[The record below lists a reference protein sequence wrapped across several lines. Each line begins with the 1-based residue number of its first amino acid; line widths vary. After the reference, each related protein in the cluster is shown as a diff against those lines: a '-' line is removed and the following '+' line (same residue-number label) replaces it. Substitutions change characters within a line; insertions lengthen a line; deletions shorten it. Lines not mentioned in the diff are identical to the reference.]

1 MIASKLDKL
10 DLSGS
15 QPVITDPSW
24 EDCVDGFK
32 QSDVDMGSAWNRK
45 LEWMDRAA
53 DIYLKENPT
62 MYGFLPKFADHCGI
76 SYDYARQINR
86 SRTSK
91 QTVGHDPQCFS
102 SNAAKIFMSLPKE
115 LREDIASSD
124 KPMTAPEVQEA
135 KKGYKAVQEDESNA
149 DLKEKVESKE
159 IKPVDAAK
167 IANKRAEDAVLE
179 FNSLS
184 NEQKIAHLGIPKIV
198 DQKKLDETLEEDFN
212 PINAATGILI
222 SLNRLRIFGGRKEIE
237 RNILGVLNNTV
248 RMQSYEAEALILLAD
263 IVNENREE
271 IKSMY
276 ETKRNLK
283 TIN

>member
-32 QSDVDMGSAWNRK
+32 QADVDMGSAFHRK
-45 LEWMDRAA
+45 LDWMNKAA
-53 DIYLKENPT
+53 DIYLQDNNK
-62 MYGFLPKFADHCGI
+62 MAGFVGKFASDCGI
-76 SYDYARQINR
+76 SKDYGYKINR
-86 SRTSK
+86 ARNLQWTAKNFS
-91 QTVGHDPQCFS
+91 HDAIEALLSAPE
-102 SNAAKIFMSLPKE
+102 E
-115 LREDIASSD
+115 LREDILSSD
-124 KPMTAPEVQEA
+124 EPVKVKEVQEA

>member
-32 QSDVDMGSAWNRK
+32 KADVDMGSAFHRK
-45 LEWMDRAA
+45 LDWMNKAA
-53 DIYLKENPT
+53 DIYLQDNNKMAGFVGKFSEDCSVGEDYGSRLNRIRKTFPLCKAEN
-62 MYGFLPKFADHCGI
+62 F
-76 SYDYARQINR
+76 S
-86 SRTSK
+86 
-91 QTVGHDPQCFS
+91 HDTLDILLSAPE
-102 SNAAKIFMSLPKE
+102 E
-115 LREDIASSD
+115 LREDIMSSD
-124 KPMTAPEVQEA
+124 EPVKVKEVQEA
-135 KKGYKAVQEDESNA
+135 KKGYKSVLEDESNS

-237 RNILGVLNNTV
+237 RNILGVLNNTI

>member
-10 DLSGS
+10 DLSGN
-15 QPVITDPSW
+15 QPVI
-24 EDCVDGFK
+24 
-32 QSDVDMGSAWNRK
+32 
-45 LEWMDRAA
+45 
-53 DIYLKENPT
+53 
-62 MYGFLPKFADHCGI
+62 
-76 SYDYARQINR
+76 
-86 SRTSK
+86 SRTLDDIAKDIRKYLSGAVESVIKAGQALQEGRDMHPSNIDFHNWCTKEFPDLNSK
-91 QTVGHDPQCFS
+91 MRERMMQVGRRFDTT
-102 SNAAKIFMSLPKE
+102 FMSQRLPVTVLYE
-115 LREDIASSD
+115 LAAPSVPDELVEDIISSD
-124 KPMTAPEVQEA
+124 KPVKVKEVQEA

>member
-10 DLSGS
+10 DLSGN

-32 QSDVDMGSAWNRK
+32 QADIDMGSAWHSK
-45 LEWMDRAA
+45 LEWMNKAA
-53 DIYLKENPT
+53 DIYLQDNNK
-62 MYGFLPKFADHCGI
+62 MAGFVKQFAEDCFISEPYAYNLNSRRKNLPREVKNF
-76 SYDYARQINR
+76 
-86 SRTSK
+86 SRNVWEALLSA
-91 QTVGHDPQCFS
+91 PE
-102 SNAAKIFMSLPKE
+102 E
-115 LREDIASSD
+115 LREEIVSSD
-124 KPMTAPEVQEA
+124 KPITKSEVVEA

-222 SLNRLRIFGGRKEIE
+222 SLNRLRIFGGKKEIE

>member
-32 QSDVDMGSAWNRK
+32 QADVDMGSAFHRK
-45 LEWMDRAA
+45 LDWMNKAA
-53 DIYLKENPT
+53 DIYLQDNNK
-62 MYGFLPKFADHCGI
+62 MAGFVGKFASDCGI
-76 SYDYARQINR
+76 SKDYGYKINR
-86 SRTSK
+86 ARNLQWTAKNFS
-91 QTVGHDPQCFS
+91 HDAIEALLSTPE
-102 SNAAKIFMSLPKE
+102 E
-115 LREDIASSD
+115 LREDILSSD
-124 KPMTAPEVQEA
+124 EPVKVKEVQEA

>member
-10 DLSGS
+10 DLSGN

-32 QSDVDMGSAWNRK
+32 QSDVDMGSAFHRK
-45 LEWMDRAA
+45 VDWMNKAA
-53 DIYLKENPT
+53 DIYLQDNNK
-62 MYGFLPKFADHCGI
+62 MAGFVGKFADDCGV
-76 SYDYARQINR
+76 SYDYGSQLNR
-86 SRTSK
+86 IRKTFSDCTTKNFS
-91 QTVGHDPQCFS
+91 HD
-102 SNAAKIFMSLPKE
+102 SLHALLSAPEE
-115 LREDIASSD
+115 LREEIVSSD
-124 KPMTAPEVQEA
+124 KLMTASEVQQA
-135 KKGYKAVQEDESNA
+135 KDGYNAVQEDESNA
-149 DLKEKVESKE
+149 DLKEKVGRKE

-167 IANKRAEDAVLE
+167 IANKRAEEAVLE

-222 SLNRLRIFGGRKEIE
+222 SLNRLRIFGGKKEIE

>member
-10 DLSGS
+10 DLSGN

-32 QSDVDMGSAWNRK
+32 QSDVDMGSAFHRK
-45 LEWMDRAA
+45 VDWMNKAA
-53 DIYLKENPT
+53 DIYLQDNNK
-62 MYGFLPKFADHCGI
+62 MAGFVGKFADDCGV
-76 SYDYARQINR
+76 SYDYGSQLNR
-86 SRTSK
+86 IRKTFSDCTTKNFS
-91 QTVGHDPQCFS
+91 HD
-102 SNAAKIFMSLPKE
+102 SLHALLSAPEE
-115 LREDIASSD
+115 LREEIVSSD
-124 KPMTAPEVQEA
+124 KPITKSEVVEA

-222 SLNRLRIFGGRKEIE
+222 SLNRLRIFGGKKEIE

>member
-10 DLSGS
+10 NLSGN
-15 QPVITDPSW
+15 QQVITDPSW

-32 QSDVDMGSAWNRK
+32 QADVDMGSAFHRK
-45 LEWMDRAA
+45 LDWMNKAA
-53 DIYLKENPT
+53 DIYLQDNNK
-62 MYGFLPKFADHCGI
+62 MAGFVGKFAEDCEI
-76 SYDYARQINR
+76 SYQYGKRINR
-86 SRTSK
+86 IRK
-91 QTVGHDPQCFS
+91 VPCMVQNFS
-102 SNAAKIFMSLPKE
+102 ANVLEELLSAPEE
-115 LREDIASSD
+115 LREDIVSSD
-124 KPMTAPEVQEA
+124 KPMTAPEVQQTKA
-135 KKGYKAVQEDESNA
+135 GYRAVQEDESNA
-149 DLKEKVESKE
+149 DLKEKVGRKE

-222 SLNRLRIFGGRKEIE
+222 SLNRLRIFGGKKEIE

-276 ETKRNLK
+276 DTKRNLK

>member
-10 DLSGS
+10 D
-15 QPVITDPSW
+15 
-24 EDCVDGFK
+24 
-32 QSDVDMGSAWNRK
+32 SAFHRK
-45 LEWMDRAA
+45 LYWMNKAA
-53 DIYLKENPT
+53 DIYLKENDK
-62 MYGFLPKFADHCGI
+62 MAGFVGKFAGDCGI
-76 SYDYARQINR
+76 SYRYAISINGKRQ
-86 SRTSK
+86 TF
-91 QTVGHDPQCFS
+91 VHHDVENFS
-102 SNAAKIFMSLPKE
+102 HNALDILSYAPEE
-115 LREDIASSD
+115 LREDIVSSD
-124 KPMTAPEVQEA
+124 KPMTAPEVQQA
-135 KKGYKAVQEDESNA
+135 KAGYKAVQEDESNA

-222 SLNRLRIFGGRKEIE
+222 SLNRLRIFGGKKEIE
-237 RNILGVLNNTV
+237 RNILGVLNNTI

>member
-10 DLSGS
+10 DLSGN
-15 QPVITDPSW
+15 QPVITDASW

-32 QSDVDMGSAWNRK
+32 QADIDMGSAFHRK
-45 LEWMDRAA
+45 LDWMNKAA
-53 DIYLKENPT
+53 DIYLQDNNK
-62 MYGFLPKFADHCGI
+62 MGGFVGKFAAECRI
-76 SYDYARQINR
+76 SLLYCYKLNGDRKKNLTHGSKKF
-86 SRTSK
+86 SRHAWEALLSA
-91 QTVGHDPQCFS
+91 PE
-102 SNAAKIFMSLPKE
+102 E
-115 LREDIASSD
+115 LREDIMSSD
-124 KPMTAPEVQEA
+124 EPVKVKEVQEA

>member
-10 DLSGS
+10 DLSGN

-32 QSDVDMGSAWNRK
+32 QADVEMGSAFHRK
-45 LEWMDRAA
+45 VDWMNKAA
-53 DIYLKENPT
+53 DIYLQDNNK
-62 MYGFLPKFADHCGI
+62 MAGFVGKFADDCGI
-76 SYDYARQINR
+76 SHRYAYSINGKRQ
-86 SRTSK
+86 SFLHC
-91 QTVGHDPQCFS
+91 TVKNFSHDALDILSYVPE
-102 SNAAKIFMSLPKE
+102 E
-115 LREDIASSD
+115 LREDIVSSD

-135 KKGYKAVQEDESNA
+135 KAGYKAVQEDESNA

>member
-10 DLSGS
+10 DLSGN

-32 QSDVDMGSAWNRK
+32 QADIDMGSAFHLK
-45 LEWMDRAA
+45 LDWMNKAA
-53 DIYLKENPT
+53 DIYLQDNNK
-62 MYGFLPKFADHCGI
+62 MAGFVKQFAEDCSISEPYAYNLNSRRKNLPRGVKNF
-76 SYDYARQINR
+76 
-86 SRTSK
+86 SRHAWEALLSA
-91 QTVGHDPQCFS
+91 PE
-102 SNAAKIFMSLPKE
+102 E
-115 LREDIASSD
+115 LREDIVSSD
-124 KPMTAPEVQEA
+124 KPMTAPEVQQA
-135 KKGYKAVQEDESNA
+135 KEGYKAVQEYESNA

-222 SLNRLRIFGGRKEIE
+222 SLNRLRIFGGKKEIE

>member
-10 DLSGS
+10 DLSGN

-32 QSDVDMGSAWNRK
+32 QADVDMGSAFHRK
-45 LEWMDRAA
+45 VDWMNKAA
-53 DIYLKENPT
+53 DIYLSENNKVA
-62 MYGFLPKFADHCGI
+62 GFVPKFANDCGI
-76 SYDYARQINR
+76 SKDYAYKINR
-86 SRTSK
+86 ARKLQWTAKNFS
-91 QTVGHDPQCFS
+91 HDAVEALLSAPE
-102 SNAAKIFMSLPKE
+102 E
-115 LREDIASSD
+115 LREEIVASD
-124 KPMTAPEVQEA
+124 KPITKSEVLEA

>member
-10 DLSGS
+10 DLSGN

-32 QSDVDMGSAWNRK
+32 QADVDMGSAFHLK
-45 LEWMDRAA
+45 LDWMNKAA
-53 DIYLKENPT
+53 DIYLQDNNK
-62 MYGFLPKFADHCGI
+62 MAGFVDKFAEDCDI
-76 SYDYARQINR
+76 SYRYALSINGKR
-86 SRTSK
+86 KTFLHRD
-91 QTVGHDPQCFS
+91 VENFS
-102 SNAAKIFMSLPKE
+102 HNALDILSYIPEE
-115 LREDIASSD
+115 LRKDIVSSD
-124 KPMTAPEVQEA
+124 KPMTAPEVQQA

-276 ETKRNLK
+276 ETKRNLQ

>member
-10 DLSGS
+10 DLSGN

-32 QSDVDMGSAWNRK
+32 QADVDMGSAFHRK
-45 LEWMDRAA
+45 LDWMNKAA
-53 DIYLKENPT
+53 DIYLQDNNK
-62 MYGFLPKFADHCGI
+62 MAGFVGKFAEDCDI
-76 SYDYARQINR
+76 SYSYASKLNR
-86 SRTSK
+86 YIKNYWHCSAKNFSREAHEALLST
-91 QTVGHDPQCFS
+91 PE
-102 SNAAKIFMSLPKE
+102 E
-115 LREDIASSD
+115 LREDIVSSD

-135 KKGYKAVQEDESNA
+135 KKGYKSVLEDESNA

-222 SLNRLRIFGGRKEIE
+222 SLNRLRIFGGKKEIE
-237 RNILGVLNNTV
+237 RNILGVLNNTI

>member
-10 DLSGS
+10 DLSGN

-32 QSDVDMGSAWNRK
+32 QADVDMGSAFHRK
-45 LEWMDRAA
+45 VDWMNKAA
-53 DIYLKENPT
+53 DIYLSENNKVA
-62 MYGFLPKFADHCGI
+62 GFVPKFANDCGI
-76 SYDYARQINR
+76 SKDYAYKINR
-86 SRTSK
+86 ARK
-91 QTVGHDPQCFS
+91 LQWTV
-102 SNAAKIFMSLPKE
+102 
-115 LREDIASSD
+115 
-124 KPMTAPEVQEA
+124 EA

-222 SLNRLRIFGGRKEIE
+222 SLNRLRIFGGKKEIE
-237 RNILGVLNNTV
+237 RNILGVLNNTI

>member
-10 DLSGS
+10 DLSGN

-32 QSDVDMGSAWNRK
+32 QSDVDMGSAFHRK
-45 LEWMDRAA
+45 LDWMNKAA
-53 DIYLKENPT
+53 DIYLQDNNK
-62 MYGFLPKFADHCGI
+62 MAGFVCKFAEDCGVGE
-76 SYDYARQINR
+76 DYGSRLNR
-86 SRTSK
+86 IRKTF
-91 QTVGHDPQCFS
+91 PLYRAENFS
-102 SNAAKIFMSLPKE
+102 LNTLDMLLSTPEE
-115 LREDIASSD
+115 LREDIVSSD
-124 KPMTAPEVQEA
+124 KPMTAPEVQQA
-135 KKGYKAVQEDESNA
+135 KEGYKAVQEDESNA

-167 IANKRAEDAVLE
+167 IANKRAEEAVLE

>member
-32 QSDVDMGSAWNRK
+32 QADIDMGSAFHLK
-45 LEWMDRAA
+45 LDWMNKAA
-53 DIYLKENPT
+53 DIYLQDNNK
-62 MYGFLPKFADHCGI
+62 MAGFVGKFASDCGI
-76 SYDYARQINR
+76 SKDYGYKINR
-86 SRTSK
+86 ARNLQWTAKNFS
-91 QTVGHDPQCFS
+91 HDAIEALLSAPE
-102 SNAAKIFMSLPKE
+102 E
-115 LREDIASSD
+115 LREDILSSD
-124 KPMTAPEVQEA
+124 EPVKVKEVQQA

-222 SLNRLRIFGGRKEIE
+222 SLNRLRIFGGKKEIE